1 MLRSVGLGD
10 ITGVTFSA
18 SKGQSELKAHACLF
32 SKAWASQGAHMS
44 MDAANRHL
52 LGIRVTTVTYLLL
65 AGKYLDVWSY
75 FSDNQNYESTLQGS
89 AGPEQIPS
97 VSLIDKNSSLTLY
110 TSHKSQLREIKGF
123 SFEKSFSICFQE
135 RWGKRSFLSIAP
147 PAMGCQQNRCLR
159 GMKLF
164 QGRQGRSFKIKPQLA
179 CHIQRLHLPPQNHQ
193 FILHV

>member
-1 MLRSVGLGD
+1 
-10 ITGVTFSA
+10 
-18 SKGQSELKAHACLF
+18 
-32 SKAWASQGAHMS
+32 MS

-97 VSLIDKNSSLTLY
+97 VSLIDKNSSLILY

-123 SFEKSFSICFQE
+123 SFEKSFSICF
-135 RWGKRSFLSIAP
+135 
-147 PAMGCQQNRCLR
+147 
-159 GMKLF
+159 
-164 QGRQGRSFKIKPQLA
+164 
-179 CHIQRLHLPPQNHQ
+179 
-193 FILHV
+193 